1 MSNPLSGLWPDP
13 KTDSILV
20 SPKGNELQPETK
32 LPFKTAA
39 DVAKTVPEK
48 VDWIVPGFVA
58 AGVVTEI
65 DGKLKASGKTTW
77 IAALLRAVLAG
88 ALFMGLQTKRAKGI
102 WLTEER
108 PQTFAETLKRA
119 HLEAAT
125 DIEVLHWHE
134 VKHLPWPVVM
144 AATVKRAKEIGASI
158 IVVDTIGQWGGLRG
172 DAENS
177 NGAQMEAAAPLQD
190 AAAAGMAVLVP
201 RHERKGGGEVGESG
215 RGGSAFSGA
224 VDIVVAIRRGEGKTK
239 PTVRVLHCLSRF
251 TETPDSLV
259 IDLTEDGYIPMGTSG
274 TVAVLEAEIELLD
287 RMPRD
292 ANDGLT
298 LETLRLM
305 EPVIALSSAKVA
317 IKNLLTKGKVN
328 RLGFGKKGDAHRYF
342 LTDEMQV
349 ATHIP
354 MDNQQPETGVSD
366 GHF

>member
-1 MSNPLSGLWPDP
+1 M
-13 KTDSILV
+13 
-20 SPKGNELQPETK
+20 
-32 LPFKTAA
+32 
-39 DVAKTVPEK
+39 
-48 VDWIVPGFVA
+48 
-58 AGVVTEI
+58 

-77 IAALLRAVLAG
+77 IGALLRAVLTG
-88 ALFMGLQTKRAKGI
+88 VLFMGLQTKRTKAV

-119 HLEAAT
+119 RLDDST

-144 AATVKRAKEIGASI
+144 AGAVERAKAISASI
-158 IVVDTIGQWGGLRG
+158 IVVDTIGQWGGLKG

-190 AAAAGMAVLVP
+190 AAAHGLAIIVS

-224 VDIVVAIRRGEGKTK
+224 MDIVVSIRRGEGKTK
-239 PTVRVLHCLSRF
+239 ATVRVLHCLSRF
-251 TETPDSLV
+251 SETPDSLV
-259 IDLTEDGYIPMGTSG
+259 IDLTEDGYVPLGTSG
-274 TVAVLEAEIELLD
+274 TVAVLEAETELLD

-292 ANDGLT
+292 ANDGLP
-298 LETLRLM
+298 LEHLRMM
-305 EPVIALSSAKVA
+305 EPVIARSSAKAA
-317 IKNLLTKGKVN
+317 IKNLIASGKVH
-328 RLGFGKKGDAHRYF
+328 RLGTGKKGDAHRYF
-342 LTDEMQV
+342 STDEMQV

-354 MDNQQPETGVSD
+354 IDNQQPETGVSD